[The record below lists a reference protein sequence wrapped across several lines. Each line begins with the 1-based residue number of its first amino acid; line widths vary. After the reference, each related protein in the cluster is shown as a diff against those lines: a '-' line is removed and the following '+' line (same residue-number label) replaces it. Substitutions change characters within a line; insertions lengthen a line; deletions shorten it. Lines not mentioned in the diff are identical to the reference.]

1 MAFSST
7 RQDEIQQLGQSI
19 RQMEHELAVLNSQQ
33 QRQKGFP
40 KFKLDSDAASSDP
53 PVLYPHSETPV
64 ATRTKSKPKKEIEA
78 RRYAGKE
85 PINEYLLQF
94 ELTSRRNEWTDAEK
108 ATSLLCALDGQAR
121 NILSELD
128 DVNNTPYSEIKQLLL
143 SRFGPIRLTE
153 VHEQAL
159 HDVKL
164 ARGQPIREISSEIV
178 RLTKLAYPE
187 FQQSARTRI
196 AVSALISAIGDKDA
210 VYYIK
215 DKNPAT
221 IDDVCTFF
229 ERFRVL
235 TGNNV
240 SGRSVNVKCVKPDDF
255 HSVLTPPETSELLPA
270 LLKQAEITNGQIQQ
284 LTQTV
289 STLFGQMNNL
299 PPYPPLNLTL
309 PPQTNPT
316 PPIQQSSMN
325 PTVPPFTPRTP
336 CPQCRQYG
344 HWKRDCPTLR
354 QPENH
359 SGPGSAPTSRPSQHQ
374 NTIRCTQPLI

>member
-1 MAFSST
+1 MAFSSA

-33 QRQKGFP
+33 QLRKSFP
-40 KFKLDSDAASSDP
+40 KFRLDSDPASSNP
-53 PVLYPHSETPV
+53 PVLHPHGETPV
-64 ATRTKSKPKKEIEA
+64 VTRTKSKPKKEIEA

-85 PINEYLLQF
+85 PINEYLIQF

-108 ATSLLCALDGQAR
+108 ATSLLCALDGPAR

-128 DVNNTPYSEIKQLLL
+128 DVNNTPYSEIKQLLV

-187 FQQSARTRI
+187 FQQGARTRI
-196 AVSALISAIGDKDA
+196 AVSALINAIGDKDA
-210 VYYIK
+210 VFYIK

-240 SGRSVNVKCVKPDDF
+240 SGRPVNVKGVKPDNR
-255 HSVLTPPETSELLPA
+255 HSVSTPPETPELLPA

-289 STLFGQMNNL
+289 STLFGQMNSL
-299 PPYPPLNLTL
+299 PPCPPLNLSLQSQTL
-309 PPQTNPT
+309 PS
-316 PPIQQSSMN
+316 PPIRQSAMN

-354 QPENH
+354 QPENY
-359 SGPGSAPTSRPSQHQ
+359 SGPGSAPTIRPSQH
-374 NTIRCTQPLI
+374 